1 MACERN
7 IERIHEAVDGTLGSI
22 RRAELE
28 LHLGECDDC
37 RALYDDLVR
46 IRDAA
51 SALPVLD
58 APDRVWLQIAGRL
71 RQEGRIHEVSTSAAT
86 RGTYVAW
93 LAAAAALVVVISG
106 AALMMN
112 RSTPAPADGSPAANG
127 ATAATAAARGSAGN
141 AAPGKSVEAVQTEVD
156 AAQQQF
162 EKAIADLEKVAKANQ
177 TALDPGTSQT
187 IEKNLGIIDQA
198 IAENRA
204 AVKAEPASV
213 AARET
218 LFEALRQKVS
228 LLQDT
233 IALINEMRKGN
244 NAAAAQLVNK
254 S

>member
-1 MACERN
+1 MACQQYLN
-7 IERIHEAVDGTLGSI
+7 SIHELVDGTIGAI

-28 LHLGECDDC
+28 QHLDGCEAC
-37 RALYDDLVR
+37 RALVSDLER

-51 SALPVLD
+51 GALPEMRP
-58 APDRVWLQIAGRL
+58 PDRVWLQLAGRL
-71 RQEGRIHEVSTSAAT
+71 RQEGRITTAIAPE
-86 RGTYVAW
+86 RPNRTYAAW
-93 LAAAAALVVVISG
+93 LAIAAALVIAVGSAVLLLVPR
-106 AALMMN
+106 AT
-112 RSTPAPADGSPAANG
+112 TPAPSQVTAPAATGSG
-127 ATAATAAARGSAGN
+127 ADV
-141 AAPGKSVEAVQTEVD
+141 KSVETVQNEVD

-177 TALDPGTSQT
+177 QALDPGTSAT

-204 AVKAEPASV
+204 AVKSEPASV

-218 LFEALRQKVS
+218 LFDALRQKVS

>member
-28 LHLGECDDC
+28 MHLGECDDC

-71 RQEGRIHEVSTSAAT
+71 RQEGRLHEVSTSAPA
-86 RGTYVAW
+86 RRSYVAW
-93 LAAAAALVVVISG
+93 LAAAAALVVVIGG

-112 RSTPAPADGSPAANG
+112 RSTPAPAAGS
-127 ATAATAAARGSAGN
+127 TAATAAARGSAGN

>member
-1 MACERN
+1 MACQRF
-7 IERIHEAVDGTLGSI
+7 IDRIQDAVDGTLGSI
-22 RRAELE
+22 RRADLDM
-28 LHLGECDDC
+28 HLNECDDC
-37 RALYDDLVR
+37 RALYEDLVR
-46 IRDAA
+46 VRDAA
-51 SALPVLD
+51 AALPPLE
-58 APDRVWLQIAGRL
+58 APDRAWLQIAGRL
-71 RQEGRIHEVSTSAAT
+71 RQEGRIHELPKPARARRPYT
-86 RGTYVAW
+86 AW
-93 LAAAAALVVVISG
+93 LAAAAALVIVVGS
-106 AALMMN
+106 AALLMK
-112 RSTPAPADGSPAANG
+112 RPTPAPAAQNAT
-127 ATAATAAARGSAGN
+127 TAAPAPASSGN
-141 AAPGKSVEAVQTEVD
+141 EAPAKSVETVQTEVD

-162 EKAIADLEKVAKANQ
+162 EHAIADLEKVAKANQ
-177 TALDPGTSQT
+177 SALDPGTSQT

>member
-1 MACERN
+1 MACQQYLN
-7 IERIHEAVDGTLGSI
+7 SIHELVDGTIGAI

-28 LHLGECDDC
+28 QHLDGCEAC
-37 RALYDDLVR
+37 RALVSDLER

-51 SALPVLD
+51 GALPEMRP
-58 APDRVWLQIAGRL
+58 PDRVWLQLAGRL
-71 RQEGRIHEVSTSAAT
+71 RQEGRITTAIAPE
-86 RGTYVAW
+86 RPNRTYAAW
-93 LAAAAALVVVISG
+93 LAIAAALVIAVGSAVLLLVPRATPPAPSQVTAPAATGSG
-106 AALMMN
+106 A
-112 RSTPAPADGSPAANG
+112 DV
-127 ATAATAAARGSAGN
+127 
-141 AAPGKSVEAVQTEVD
+141 KSVETVQNEVD

-177 TALDPGTSQT
+177 QALDPGTSAT

-204 AVKAEPASV
+204 AVKSEPASV

-218 LFEALRQKVS
+218 LFDALRQKVS

>member
-1 MACERN
+1 MACQRY
-7 IERIHEAVDGTLGSI
+7 IDRIQDAVDGTLGSI
-22 RRAELE
+22 RRADLDM
-28 LHLGECDDC
+28 HLNECDDC
-37 RALYDDLVR
+37 RALYEDLVR
-46 IRDAA
+46 VRDAA
-51 SALPVLD
+51 AALPPLE
-58 APDRVWLQIAGRL
+58 APDRAWLQIAGRL
-71 RQEGRIHEVSTSAAT
+71 RQEGRIHELPKPARARRPYT
-86 RGTYVAW
+86 AW
-93 LAAAAALVVVISG
+93 LAAAAALVIVVSG
-106 AALMMN
+106 AALLMK
-112 RSTPAPADGSPAANG
+112 RTVPTPATGTG
-127 ATAATAAARGSAGN
+127 TATTMAPARGNSGN
-141 AAPGKSVEAVQTEVD
+141 APPAKSVETVQTEVD
-156 AAQQQF
+156 AAQHQF
-162 EKAIADLEKVAKANQ
+162 ELAIADLEKVAKANQ
-177 TALDPGTSQT
+177 SALDPGTSQT

>member
-1 MACERN
+1 MACQQYLN
-7 IERIHEAVDGTLGSI
+7 SIHELVDGTIGAI

-28 LHLGECDDC
+28 QHLDGCEAC
-37 RALYDDLVR
+37 RALVSDLER

-51 SALPVLD
+51 GALPEMRP
-58 APDRVWLQIAGRL
+58 PDRVWLQLAGRL
-71 RQEGRIHEVSTSAAT
+71 RQEGRITTAIAPERPNRRYA
-86 RGTYVAW
+86 AW
-93 LAAAAALVVVISG
+93 LAIAAALVIAVGSAV
-106 AALMMN
+106 LL
-112 RSTPAPADGSPAANG
+112 RVPRTTTPAPSQVTAPAATGSG
-127 ATAATAAARGSAGN
+127 ADV
-141 AAPGKSVEAVQTEVD
+141 KSVETVQNEVD

-177 TALDPGTSQT
+177 QALDPGTSAT

-204 AVKAEPASV
+204 AVKSEPASV

-218 LFEALRQKVS
+218 LFDALRQKVS

>member
-1 MACERN
+1 MTCDRY
-7 IERIHEAVDGTLGSI
+7 IERIQELVDGTLGPI

-28 LHLGECDDC
+28 QHLEQCEAC
-37 RALYDDLVR
+37 RALQADLER

-51 SALPVLD
+51 AALPQMRP
-58 APDRVWLQIAGRL
+58 PDGAWLQIAGRL
-71 RQEGRIHEVSTSAAT
+71 RHEGRIAETAVPPPDRWSY
-86 RGTYVAW
+86 GW
-93 LAAAAALVVVISG
+93 LAIAAGLVLAAGVSL
-106 AALMMN
+106 LLLF
-112 RSTPAPADGSPAANG
+112 RSAPAPAPASPAV
-127 ATAATAAARGSAGN
+127 AAAPAGG
-141 AAPGKSVEAVQTEVD
+141 AKTDPSVEAAQTAVET
-156 AAQQQF
+156 AQEQF
-162 EKAIADLEKVAKANQ
+162 EKAISDLEKVARAN
-177 TALDPGTSQT
+177 TSALDPGTSAV
-187 IEKNLGIIDQA
+187 IDKNLGIIDRA

-233 IALINEMRKGN
+233 IALINEMRQGN

>member
-1 MACERN
+1 M
-7 IERIHEAVDGTLGSI
+7 
-22 RRAELE
+22 
-28 LHLGECDDC
+28 HLSECDDC
-37 RALYDDLVR
+37 RALYEDLVR

-71 RQEGRIHEVSTSAAT
+71 RQEGRIHEISEPAPARRS
-86 RGTYVAW
+86 YVAW
-93 LAAAAALVVVISG
+93 LAAAAALVVVIGG

-112 RSTPAPADGSPAANG
+112 RSTPVPAAG
-127 ATAATAAARGSAGN
+127 TTAATAPARGNAGN
-141 AAPGKSVEAVQTEVD
+141 AAPAKSVEAVQTEVD

-162 EKAIADLEKVAKANQ
+162 ETAIADLEKVAKANQ
-177 TALDPGTSQT
+177 TALDPGTSKT

>member
-1 MACERN
+1 MAHERYLTA
-7 IERIHEAVDGTLGSI
+7 IQEAVDGTLGSI
-22 RRAELE
+22 RRADLE
-28 LHLGECDDC
+28 LHLNECAEC
-37 RALYDDLVR
+37 RALYDDLAR
-46 IRDAA
+46 IREAA
-51 SALPVLD
+51 RSVPALD
-58 APDRVWLQIAGRL
+58 APDRVWLQLAGRL
-71 RQEGRIHEVSTSAAT
+71 RQEGRIHDAPMLAAA
-86 RGTYVAW
+86 RRPYAMW
-93 LAAAAALVVVISG
+93 LAAAAALVIVAG
-106 AALMMN
+106 GTLLLMTN
-112 RSTPAPADGSPAANG
+112 RAKPAPVAQTAS
-127 ATAATAAARGSAGN
+127 ATAPSPTNRGN
-141 AAPGKSVEAVQTEVD
+141 APPVKSVETVQTEVD

-162 EKAIADLEKVAKANQ
+162 EKAIGDLEKVAKANQ

>member
-1 MACERN
+1 MACQQYLN
-7 IERIHEAVDGTLGSI
+7 SVHELVDGTIGAI

-28 LHLGECDDC
+28 QHLDGCDAC
-37 RALYDDLVR
+37 RALVSDLQR

-51 SALPVLD
+51 GALPEMRP
-58 APDRVWLQIAGRL
+58 PDRVWLQIAGRL
-71 RQEGRIHEVSTSAAT
+71 RQEGRITTAAEPERT
-86 RGTYVAW
+86 RHSYVAW
-93 LAAAAALVVVISG
+93 LAIAAALVIAAGGAVMLLIPRPTTPSQSAAPAAQNSG
-106 AALMMN
+106 APV
-112 RSTPAPADGSPAANG
+112 R
-127 ATAATAAARGSAGN
+127 
-141 AAPGKSVEAVQTEVD
+141 SVETVQNEVD

-162 EKAIADLEKVAKANQ
+162 EKAISELEKVAKANQ
-177 TALDPGTSQT
+177 QALDPGTSAT

-204 AVKAEPASV
+204 AVKSEPASV

-218 LFEALRQKVS
+218 LFDALRQKVS

>member
-1 MACERN
+1 MACQQYLN
-7 IERIHEAVDGTLGSI
+7 SIHELVDGTIGAI

-28 LHLGECDDC
+28 QHLDGCEAC
-37 RALYDDLVR
+37 RALVSDLER

-51 SALPVLD
+51 GALPEMRP
-58 APDRVWLQIAGRL
+58 PDRVWLQLAGRL
-71 RQEGRIHEVSTSAAT
+71 RQEGRITTAIAPERPNRRYA
-86 RGTYVAW
+86 AW
-93 LAAAAALVVVISG
+93 LAIAAALVIAVGSAV
-106 AALMMN
+106 LLLVP
-112 RSTPAPADGSPAANG
+112 RTTTPAPSPVTAPAATGSG
-127 ATAATAAARGSAGN
+127 ADV
-141 AAPGKSVEAVQTEVD
+141 KSVETVQNEVD

-177 TALDPGTSQT
+177 QALDPGTSAT

-204 AVKAEPASV
+204 AVKSEPASV

-218 LFEALRQKVS
+218 LFDALRQKVS

>member
-1 MACERN
+1 MAHERYLTA
-7 IERIHEAVDGTLGSI
+7 IQDAIDGTLGSI

-28 LHLGECDDC
+28 MHLNECAEC
-37 RALYDDLVR
+37 RALYDDLRRV
-46 IRDAA
+46 RDAA
-51 SALPVLD
+51 SSLPALD
-58 APDRVWLQIAGRL
+58 TPDRVWLQLAGRL
-71 RQEGRIHEVSTSAAT
+71 RQEGRIHEVPTPAAA
-86 RGTYVAW
+86 RRSYAPW
-93 LAAAAALVVVISG
+93 LAAAAALVIVAGG
-106 AALMMN
+106 AALMMK
-112 RSTPAPADGSPAANG
+112 RSAPAPVPQTATTAAPARGNGGNATPA
-127 ATAATAAARGSAGN
+127 T
-141 AAPGKSVEAVQTEVD
+141 SVETVQNEVD

-162 EKAIADLEKVAKANQ
+162 ETAIANLEKVTKANQ
-177 TALDPGTSQT
+177 SALDPGTSKT

>member
-1 MACERN
+1 MACERHF
-7 IERIHEAVDGTLGSI
+7 ERIHEAVDGTLGSI

-28 LHLGECDDC
+28 MHLGECEDC

-46 IRDAA
+46 LRDAA
-51 SALPVLD
+51 AALPVLD

-71 RQEGRIHEVSTSAAT
+71 RQEGRIHEVAKLAPARRS
-86 RGTYVAW
+86 YVAC
-93 LAAAAALVVVISG
+93 LAAAAALVIVVG
-106 AALMMN
+106 GGTLLMMN
-112 RSTPAPADGSPAANG
+112 RSTPAPATGSA
-127 ATAATAAARGSAGN
+127 AATPPARGSAGN
-141 AAPGKSVEAVQTEVD
+141 ATPAKSVEAVQTEVD
-156 AAQQQF
+156 VAQQQF

-187 IEKNLGIIDQA
+187 IDKNLGIIDQA

-233 IALINEMRKGN
+233 VALINEMRKGN

>member
-1 MACERN
+1 
-7 IERIHEAVDGTLGSI
+7 
-22 RRAELE
+22 
-28 LHLGECDDC
+28 
-37 RALYDDLVR
+37 
-46 IRDAA
+46 
-51 SALPVLD
+51 
-58 APDRVWLQIAGRL
+58 
-71 RQEGRIHEVSTSAAT
+71 
-86 RGTYVAW
+86 
-93 LAAAAALVVVISG
+93 
-106 AALMMN
+106 MMTN
-112 RSTPAPADGSPAANG
+112 RSTPAPAAGTT
-127 ATAATAAARGSAGN
+127 ATTTASRGNGN
-141 AAPGKSVEAVQTEVD
+141 AADAKAVEAVQTEVE

-187 IEKNLGIIDQA
+187 IEKNLGIIDRA

-218 LFEALRQKVS
+218 LFDALRQKVS

>member
-1 MACERN
+1 MSCQQYLNSIQEL
-7 IERIHEAVDGTLGSI
+7 VDGTIGAI

-28 LHLGECDDC
+28 QHLDQCDPC
-37 RALYDDLVR
+37 RALLADLER

-51 SALPVLD
+51 GALPELQP
-58 APDRVWLQIAGRL
+58 PDRVWLQLAGRL
-71 RQEGRIHEVSTSAAT
+71 RQEGRIAAPAAPQ
-86 RGTYVAW
+86 RSSRSYAAW
-93 LAAAAALVVVISG
+93 LAIAAALVIAAGSAILLVVPR
-106 AALMMN
+106 N
-112 RSTPAPADGSPAANG
+112 PAPPL
-127 ATAATAAARGSAGN
+127 AATAPAAAG
-141 AAPGKSVEAVQTEVD
+141 AGDLKSVETVQNEVE

-177 TALDPGTSQT
+177 QALDPGTNAT

-204 AVKAEPASV
+204 AVKSEPASV
-213 AARET
+213 AARAT
-218 LFEALRQKVS
+218 LFDALRQKVS

-233 IALINEMRKGN
+233 ISLINEMRKGN

>member
-1 MACERN
+1 
-7 IERIHEAVDGTLGSI
+7 
-22 RRAELE
+22 
-28 LHLGECDDC
+28 
-37 RALYDDLVR
+37 
-46 IRDAA
+46 
-51 SALPVLD
+51 
-58 APDRVWLQIAGRL
+58 AG
-71 RQEGRIHEVSTSAAT
+71 
-86 RGTYVAW
+86 
-93 LAAAAALVVVISG
+93 G
-106 AALMMN
+106 AMMMMN
-112 RSTPAPADGSPAANG
+112 RPTPTPAPAAGTTATTAPAGGNG
-127 ATAATAAARGSAGN
+127 GN
-141 AAPGKSVEAVQTEVD
+141 ATGTKSVEAVQTEGD

-162 EKAIADLEKVAKANQ
+162 EKAIADLEKVAKAEQ
-177 TALDPGTSQT
+177 TGPDPGTSQT

>member
-1 MACERN
+1 MSCQQYLN
-7 IERIHEAVDGTLGSI
+7 SIHELVDGTIGAI

-28 LHLGECDDC
+28 QHLDGCEAC
-37 RALYDDLVR
+37 RALVSDLER

-51 SALPVLD
+51 GALPEIRP
-58 APDRVWLQIAGRL
+58 PDRVWLQLAGRL
-71 RQEGRIHEVSTSAAT
+71 RQEGRITTAVAPE
-86 RGTYVAW
+86 RPNRTYAAW
-93 LAAAAALVVVISG
+93 LAIAAALVIAVGSAV
-106 AALMMN
+106 LLLVPRN
-112 RSTPAPADGSPAANG
+112 TTPAPSQATAPAATGSG
-127 ATAATAAARGSAGN
+127 ADV
-141 AAPGKSVEAVQTEVD
+141 KSVETVQNEVD

-177 TALDPGTSQT
+177 QALDPGTSAT

-204 AVKAEPASV
+204 AVKSEPASV

-218 LFEALRQKVS
+218 LFDALRQKVS